1 MPPVDLASGDK
12 HAPVKPA
19 AARWPAVAPS
29 SAIGL
34 EGAHRP
40 GWRAQPSR
48 HRRRR
53 VRHRHA
59 HGAEQCDELA
69 SPLGSHLL
77 TSAPRYIVEQE
88 DGRCAHHS
96 ENDRDDAAAKQTI
109 ANVQSAE
116 KMSCGDEVGS
126 WFQYL
131 TRGPLKSYFLPPP
144 TYFRPPP
151 KALL

>member
-1 MPPVDLASGDK
+1 MSMPPVDLASGDK

-19 AARWPAVAPS
+19 AARRPAVAPS

-48 HRRRR
+48 RRRRR

-59 HGAEQCDELA
+59 HDAEQCDELA
-69 SPLGSHLL
+69 SPLGSRLL

-96 ENDRDDAAAKQTI
+96 ENDPDDAAAKQTI
-109 ANVQSAE
+109 ANVQSAT
-116 KMSCGDEVGS
+116 KCPAA
-126 WFQYL
+126 
-131 TRGPLKSYFLPPP
+131 TK
-144 TYFRPPP
+144 
-151 KALL
+151 